1 MKTYAIK
8 IALRGVSPM
17 IWRRLRIA
25 DKTSLASLHDIIQT
39 VQGWTDD
46 HLHCFHIYGKDYGIC
61 YDGGLSFPD
70 NVFKVVIDDF
80 KFDAGDRFTYE
91 YNFYEPQLHDIR
103 IESIDEISSRKKV
116 PFCLDGHGVP
126 GVTEDDVYQKTV
138 DLLQFVAQSNDLT
151 TVREALPYIH
161 ALDTVQ
167 FNRKK
172 LNRQL
177 AELNL
182 SPSSNTGTT

>member
-1 MKTYAIK
+1 VGQCWLNFVIRKQSPILNVCRSSRLILPMKTYAIK

-25 DKTSLASLHDIIQT
+25 DKTSLASLHYIIQT

-103 IESIDEISSRKKV
+103 IESIDEISSRRV
-116 PFCLDGHGVP
+116 GSYL
-126 GVTEDDVYQKTV
+126 
-138 DLLQFVAQSNDLT
+138 
-151 TVREALPYIH
+151 RI
-161 ALDTVQ
+161 
-167 FNRKK
+167 
-172 LNRQL
+172 
-177 AELNL
+177 
-182 SPSSNTGTT
+182 GTWDSTSCG

>member
-1 MKTYAIK
+1 
-8 IALRGVSPM
+8 
-17 IWRRLRIA
+17 
-25 DKTSLASLHDIIQT
+25 
-39 VQGWTDD
+39 
-46 HLHCFHIYGKDYGIC
+46 
-61 YDGGLSFPD
+61 
-70 NVFKVVIDDF
+70 
-80 KFDAGDRFTYE
+80 
-91 YNFYEPQLHDIR
+91 
-103 IESIDEISSRKKV
+103 V